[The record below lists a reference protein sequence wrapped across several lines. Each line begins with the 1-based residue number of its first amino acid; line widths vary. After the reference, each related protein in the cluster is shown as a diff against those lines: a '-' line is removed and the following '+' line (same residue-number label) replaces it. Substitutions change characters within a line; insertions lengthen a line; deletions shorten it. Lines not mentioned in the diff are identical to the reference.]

1 MTILKNGTLVT
12 PEGLKNADLAMEGDK
27 IVQIGDNL
35 TAGAGDNVVDVA
47 GCIVFP
53 GFIDGHTHLD
63 LVNNLGHTADN
74 FETGTRGA
82 VCGGTTTCMDMAT
95 QEHGDTLVHTMEVWK
110 DLAQNISCNYGIHM
124 SITDWNEHTK
134 AEIQTMAEEGITT
147 YKTYMAYGIAIDDV
161 ATMEVLKELK
171 TVHGIA
177 GVHCENG
184 PLIPALQ
191 KQVLESGITSPAGH
205 PISKPDYLE
214 AEAINRLL
222 YIAAIVDTPVHVV
235 HLSCKSG
242 LDEIRAARKRGQS
255 VYVETCPQYLLFD
268 DSVYSRPDGSKFV
281 LSPPIRKQADSE
293 ALKEAIIN
301 GEIQSIATDH
311 CPFNFTLKQSQAAK
325 GFDQIPGGGAGVEHR
340 PILMLTLFKDS
351 MDYVQLNKV
360 LSENAAKLFNLY
372 PKKGA
377 LQVGSDADITVY
389 DPSKKWTISA
399 ANQHQNVDHTPYEG
413 FEVVGQMKY
422 VYVNGQLAVVDGEPT
437 GVQAGTFVRADCFN
451 N

>member
-12 PEGLKNADLAMEGDK
+12 PEGLLNADLAMDGNK
-27 IVQIGDNL
+27 ITAIGPNL
-35 TAGAGDNVVDVA
+35 PVASCDTVMDVT

-74 FETGTRGA
+74 FETGTRAA

-110 DLAQNISCNYGIHM
+110 DLAQNVSCNYGIHM
-124 SITDWNEHTK
+124 SITDWNERTK

-147 YKTYMAYGIAIDDV
+147 YKTYTAYGIAIDDV

-171 TVHGIA
+171 TVNGIC

-184 PLIPALQ
+184 ALIPALQ
-191 KQVLESGITSPAGH
+191 KQVLDSGITSPVGH

-214 AEAINRLL
+214 AEAINRVC
-222 YIAAIVDTPVHVV
+222 YIAEIVDAPVHVV
-235 HLSCKSG
+235 HLSSKLG
-242 LDEIRAARKRGQS
+242 LEEVRAARKRGQT
-255 VYVETCPQYLLFD
+255 VYAETCPQYLLFD
-268 DSVYSRPDGSKFV
+268 DSVYARPDGSKFV
-281 LSPPIRKQADSE
+281 LSPPIRKQADIAAIRE
-293 ALKEAIIN
+293 AVIN
-301 GEIQSIATDH
+301 GEIQTISTDH

-325 GFDQIPGGGAGVEHR
+325 DFDQIPGGGAGVEHR
-340 PILMLTLFKDS
+340 PVLMLTHFKDDLS
-351 MDYVQLNKV
+351 YEQINKL
-360 LSENAAKLFNLY
+360 LSENVAKLFNLY

-377 LQVGSDADITVY
+377 LMVGSDADVTVY
-389 DPSKKWTISA
+389 DPSKKWTISV

-413 FEVVGQMKY
+413 FEVQGQMKY

-437 GVQAGTFVRADCFN
+437 GVQAGQFVRADCFN
-451 N
+451 K

>member
-12 PEGLKNADLAMEGDK
+12 PEGMKKADLAMDGDK
-27 IVQIGDNL
+27 IVKIGENL
-35 TAGAGDNVVDVA
+35 TAGAGDTVMDVT

-63 LVNNLGHTADN
+63 LVNNLGHTSDN

-134 AEIQTMAEEGITT
+134 AEIQTMAAEGITT
-147 YKTYMAYGIAIDDV
+147 YKTYLAYGIAIGDV
-161 ATMEVLKELK
+161 ETMEVLKELK
-171 TVHGIA
+171 SVHGIC

-191 KQVLESGITSPAGH
+191 KQVLDSGITSPAGH
-205 PISKPDYLE
+205 PISKPSELE
-214 AEAINRLL
+214 AEAINRLC
-222 YIAAIVDTPVHVV
+222 YIASLVDAPVNVV
-235 HLSCKSG
+235 HLSSKLG
-242 LDEIRAARKRGQS
+242 LEEVRAARKRGQT
-255 VYVETCPQYLLFD
+255 VYAETCPQYLLFD
-268 DSVYSRPDGSKFV
+268 DSVYSRPDGSKWV
-281 LSPPIRKQADSE
+281 LSPPIRKPEDVAAIRQAVID
-293 ALKEAIIN
+293 
-301 GEIQSIATDH
+301 GEIQTISTDH
-311 CPFNFTLKQSQAAK
+311 CPFDFSLKQSQAAK

-340 PILMLTLFKDS
+340 PILMLTHFKDDL
-351 MDYVQLNKV
+351 DYVQLNK
-360 LSENAAKLFNLY
+360 LMSENTAKLFNLY

-377 LQVGSDADITVY
+377 LLEGSDADITVY
-389 DPSKKWTISA
+389 DPSVKWTISA

-413 FEVVGQMKY
+413 FEVVGRMKY
-422 VYVNGQLAVVDGEPT
+422 VYVNGQLAVVDGDPT
-437 GVQAGTFVRADCFN
+437 GVQAGKFVRADCV
-451 N
+451 

>member
-12 PEGLKNADLAMEGDK
+12 PEGLKKADLAMEGNK
-27 IVQIGDNL
+27 IIEIGENL
-35 TAGAGDNVVDVA
+35 SGGDIVDVT

-63 LVNNLGHTADN
+63 LVNALGHTADN

-95 QEHGDTLVHTMEVWK
+95 QENGDTLVHTMEVWK

-124 SITDWNEHTK
+124 SITDWNERTK

-147 YKTYMAYGIAIDDV
+147 YKTYTAYGIAIDDID
-161 ATMEVLKELK
+161 TMAVLKELK
-171 TVHGIA
+171 TVNGIC
-177 GVHCENG
+177 GIHCENG
-184 PLIPALQ
+184 PLIPVLQ
-191 KQVLESGITSPAGH
+191 KEVLDSGITSPAGH

-214 AEAINRLL
+214 AEAINRVC
-222 YIAAIVDTPVHVV
+222 YIAEMVDSPVHIV
-235 HLSCKSG
+235 HLSSKLG
-242 LDEIRAARKRGQS
+242 MEEVRAARKRG
-255 VYVETCPQYLLFD
+255 VKVFVETCPQYLLFN

-281 LSPPIRKQADSE
+281 LSPPIRKDEDAA

-301 GEIQSIATDH
+301 GEIQTIATDH
-311 CPFNFTLKQSQAAK
+311 CPFNFSLKQEQAAK

-340 PILMLTLFKDS
+340 PILMLNHFKNDL
-351 MDYVQLNKV
+351 DYVQINKI

-389 DPSKKWTISA
+389 DPTGKWTISA
-399 ANQHQNVDHTPYEG
+399 SNQHQNVDHTPYEG
-413 FEVVGQMKY
+413 FEVEGKMKY
-422 VYVNGQLAVVDGEPT
+422 VYVNGQLAVRDGEPT
-437 GVQAGTFVRADCFN
+437 GVQAGTFVRADCF
-451 N
+451 